1 MDQGR
6 IGRYQILEEIAS
18 GGQTTVYRVRD
29 THTGQVVALKVMHP
43 HLARDAAYLE
53 RFHREARLAASIR
66 HPNVI
71 RIFEVGQEG
80 DSHFICME
88 HLPLS
93 VHDFI
98 EARGQLTIG
107 RAVDICYQ
115 TALALHSAHQR
126 EIVHRDIKPQN
137 MLLGSDGTV
146 KVTDFGIARSSEL
159 STMTGTGALMG
170 TPQYMLPEQA
180 HREPRQRTLR
190 RVLAGVRTVPV
201 AER

>member
-6 IGRYQILEEIAS
+6 IGRYQILEEIAY
-18 GGQTTVYRVRD
+18 GGQATVYRVRD

-115 TALALHSAHQR
+115 TALALQSAHQR
-126 EIVHRDIKPQN
+126 EIVHREHQASEHAAR
-137 MLLGSDGTV
+137 LGWHGEGDRLRHRPILRALHDDGLWSPHGHPSIY
-146 KVTDFGIARSSEL
+146 VT
-159 STMTGTGALMG
+159 
-170 TPQYMLPEQA
+170 
-180 HREPRQRTLR
+180 
-190 RVLAGVRTVPV
+190 
-201 AER
+201 